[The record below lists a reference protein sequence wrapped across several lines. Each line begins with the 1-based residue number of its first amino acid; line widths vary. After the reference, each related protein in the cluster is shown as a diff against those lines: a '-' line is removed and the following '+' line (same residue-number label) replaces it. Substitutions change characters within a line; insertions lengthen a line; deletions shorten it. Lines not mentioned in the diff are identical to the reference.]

1 MEATFFI
8 FSLTSIADKFS
19 AFSDSIDS
27 EFMGSGSFVSSC
39 CSLVSFED
47 LSFFFFFFALLL
59 SPTVMFLSFFSC
71 SPFWFSTFS

>member
-19 AFSDSIDS
+19 AFSDSADS
-27 EFMGSGSFVSSC
+27 EFTGS
-39 CSLVSFED
+39 D
-47 LSFFFFFFALLL
+47 LSFFFFFFELLL
-59 SPTVMFLSFFSC
+59 SPPCTFLSFLSC